1 MPYHHIII
9 TLLLLLFTNTQA
21 QVNYTLT
28 GTTAS
33 KHSKIAL
40 YKGFGLNKHN
50 TFIQLEKDKVVK
62 AIVDNEDTEDEEIIE
77 IIEGED
83 GYFDV
88 LGSTEIDKIERLFG
102 IELEDDDYTTI
113 AGLVTSEAGHVPKV
127 GEILNIRGLE
137 IKVKHADDKKLALLR
152 IRRHTSEDSE
162 NSDFQE

>member
-62 AIVDNEDTEDEEIIE
+62 AIVDNEDTEDEETTDDAVFSCFE
-77 IIEGED
+77 
-83 GYFDV
+83 
-88 LGSTEIDKIERLFG
+88 SLF
-102 IELEDDDYTTI
+102 IANNFTI
-113 AGLVTSEAGHVPKV
+113 NLLLHLPFLSVKRF
-127 GEILNIRGLE
+127 ILYQSM
-137 IKVKHADDKKLALLR
+137 KLDCLSSR
-152 IRRHTSEDSE
+152 
-162 NSDFQE
+162 